1 MSRSASVVAILA
13 LAGGAAT
20 ASVAAQQLPHATAGI
35 AAGITSPRAA
45 YHSDNLGEGFNNG
58 WQGMVFL
65 EFRDSKRPLGVRVD
79 VVIGENPAN
88 DAYNAD
94 LGATAKMRWFGGDLD
109 LIYHIGRSFKGV
121 SPYVLA
127 GGGSYRITLSS
138 KSAGIADADQS
149 ENKFG
154 WNAGAG
160 VTLPLSMASVFVEAR
175 YFSISN
181 INNAFISSGM
191 APFLALVAGVR
202 FGH

>member
-1 MSRSASVVAILA
+1 MSRSASVVVILA
-13 LAGGAAT
+13 FAGLAAT
-20 ASVAAQQLPHATAGI
+20 VSAAAQQLPHARAGI
-35 AAGITSPRAA
+35 GAGITSPRAA
-45 YHSDNLGEGFNNG
+45 YHSDALGEGFNTG

-65 EFRDSKRPLGVRVD
+65 EFREPKRPLGVRVD

-88 DAYNAD
+88 DAFNAD
-94 LGATAKMRWFGGDLD
+94 IGATAKMRWFGGDVD
-109 LIYHIGRSFKGV
+109 LLYSLQRSANGINL
-121 SPYVLA
+121 YVLG

-138 KSAGIADADQS
+138 KSGGIAAADQS

-160 VTLPLSMASVFVEAR
+160 VTLPFTIGSAFVEAR
-175 YFSISN
+175 YFSIKTTYT
-181 INNAFISSGM
+181 SSGM

>member
-1 MSRSASVVAILA
+1 MFRSASVVAILA
-13 LAGGAAT
+13 FACLAAT
-20 ASVAAQQLPHATAGI
+20 ASAAAQQLPHARAGI
-35 AAGITSPRAA
+35 GAGITSPRAA
-45 YHSDNLGEGFNNG
+45 YQSEGFNSG

-65 EFRDSKRPLGVRVD
+65 EFRDAKRPLGVRVD

-88 DAYNAD
+88 DAFNA
-94 LGATAKMRWFGGDLD
+94 ATGTTNKLRWFGGDVD
-109 LIYHIGRSFKGV
+109 LVYAFTRSVRGI

-138 KSAGIADADQS
+138 KTGGIADADQS

-175 YFSISN
+175 YFSVKTT
-181 INNAFISSGM
+181 FISSGM
-191 APFLALVAGVR
+191 APFLAIVAGVR
-202 FGH
+202 FGR